1 MLRKAQNLNEC
12 AFGWLKARCKFLPK
26 DNDLKPETVPP
37 LIYKGCLFLYN
48 FCERQNVDIDEAK
61 VKVQMESVRT
71 NEEAFE
77 NLPNP
82 ICLWVNGEGDV
93 ILVINYDYNKNKF
106 YIKENSVK
114 FFSNFTIITAKH
126 LQCMLSLLGL
136 LGFICKENSVEL
148 LLKFA

>member
-1 MLRKAQNLNEC
+1 
-12 AFGWLKARCKFLPK
+12 
-26 DNDLKPETVPP
+26 
-37 LIYKGCLFLYN
+37 
-48 FCERQNVDIDEAK
+48 
-61 VKVQMESVRT
+61 MESVRT

-82 ICLWVNGEGDV
+82 ICSRVDGEGDV

>member
-1 MLRKAQNLNEC
+1 M
-12 AFGWLKARCKFLPK
+12 
-26 DNDLKPETVPP
+26 
-37 LIYKGCLFLYN
+37 
-48 FCERQNVDIDEAK
+48 DIDEAK

-82 ICLWVNGEGDV
+82 ICSWVDGEGDV

-114 FFSNFTIITAKH
+114 CFSNFTIITAKH
-126 LQCMLSLLGL
+126 LQCMLNLLGFTSKC
-136 LGFICKENSVEL
+136 FICKENSVEL